1 MDTSIMKA
9 SDIANFTKT
18 NWGQLAVHAKGLIF
32 KDMNDGI
39 MQNGIK
45 KYKKD
50 KKGISRYAQR
60 KATGALGKYRK
71 ANKGKDRVTMLLS
84 GNTANRITPEGK
96 KDRALLIFLEGDIV
110 EWNEKNNNYIIA
122 DLSPKNRD
130 KSVDF
135 LQRIV
140 DRNVK
145 KYESKPVKIKI
156 GK

>member
-18 NWGQLAVHAKGLIF
+18 NFAQLASHARGLIV
-32 KDMNDGI
+32 KDMNNGV

-45 KYKKD
+45 KYKSKE
-50 KKGISRYAQR
+50 YAAR
-60 KATGALGKYRK
+60 KATGALGKFRK
-71 ANKGKDRVTMLLS
+71 SDRVTMLLS
-84 GNTANRITPEGK
+84 GETARRIRPEGK
-96 KDRALLIFLEGDIV
+96 KDRATLVYERGTIV
-110 EWNEKNNNYIIA
+110 QANEDRGYVIA

-130 KSVDF
+130 KSALF

-145 KYESKPVKIKI
+145 KYESKPIKIKI

>member
-18 NWGQLAVHAKGLIF
+18 NYGQLASHARGLIV
-32 KDMNDGI
+32 KDMNDGV

-45 KYKKD
+45 KYKSKD
-50 KKGISRYAQR
+50 YAAK
-60 KATGALGKYRK
+60 KATGALGKFRK
-71 ANKGKDRVTMLLS
+71 SDRVTMLLS
-84 GNTANRITPEGK
+84 GETARRIRPEGK
-96 KDRALLIFLEGDIV
+96 KDRATLVYERGTIV
-110 EWNEKNNNYIIA
+110 QANEDKGYKIA

-130 KSVDF
+130 KSAVF

-145 KYESKPVKIKI
+145 KYESKPIKVKI

>member
-18 NWGQLAVHAKGLIF
+18 NYGQLASHARGLIV
-32 KDMNDGI
+32 KDMNNGVL
-39 MQNGIK
+39 QNGIF
-45 KYKKD
+45 KYKSKD
-50 KKGISRYAQR
+50 YAAK
-60 KATGALGKYRK
+60 KATGALGKFRK
-71 ANKGKDRVTMLLS
+71 SDRVTMLLS
-84 GNTANRITPEGK
+84 GETARRIRPEGK
-96 KDRALLIFLEGDIV
+96 KDRATLVYERGTIV
-110 EWNEKNNNYIIA
+110 QANEDRGYVIA
-122 DLSPKNRD
+122 DLSGKNRD
-130 KSVDF
+130 KSAVF

>member
-18 NWGQLAVHAKGLIF
+18 NYGQLASHARGLIV
-32 KDMNDGI
+32 KDMNKGV
-39 MQNGIK
+39 MQNGIF
-45 KYKKD
+45 KYKSKD
-50 KKGISRYAQR
+50 YAAK
-60 KATGALGKYRK
+60 KATGALGKFRK
-71 ANKGKDRVTMLLS
+71 SDRVTMLLS
-84 GNTANRITPEGK
+84 GETARRIRPEGK
-96 KDRALLIFLEGDIV
+96 KDRATLVYERGTIV
-110 EWNEKNNNYIIA
+110 QANEDRGYVIA

-130 KSVDF
+130 KSAVF

-145 KYESKPVKIKI
+145 KYESKPIKIKI

>member
-18 NWGQLAVHAKGLIF
+18 NYGQLASHARGLIV
-32 KDMNDGI
+32 KDMNKGV
-39 MQNGIK
+39 MQNGIF
-45 KYKKD
+45 KYKSKD
-50 KKGISRYAQR
+50 YAAK
-60 KATGALGKYRK
+60 KATGALGKFRK
-71 ANKGKDRVTMLLS
+71 SDRVTMLLS
-84 GNTANRITPEGK
+84 GETARRIRPEGK
-96 KDRALLIFLEGDIV
+96 KDRATLVFERGTIV
-110 EWNEKNNNYIIA
+110 QANEDRGYKIA

-130 KSVDF
+130 KSAVF

>member
-1 MDTSIMKA
+1 MKA
-9 SDIANFTKT
+9 RDIANFTKT
-18 NWGQLAVHAKGLIF
+18 NWGQLASHARGLIV
-32 KDMNDGI
+32 KDMNDGV

-45 KYKKD
+45 QYKSKD
-50 KKGISRYAQR
+50 YAAR
-60 KATGALGKYRK
+60 KATGALGKFRK
-71 ANKGKDRVTMLLS
+71 SDRVTMLLS
-84 GNTANRITPEGK
+84 GETARRIRPEGK
-96 KDRALLIFLEGDIV
+96 KDRAILVFERGDIV
-110 EWNEKNNNYIIA
+110 DANEDRGYVIA

>member
-18 NWGQLAVHAKGLIF
+18 NYGELASHARGLIV
-32 KDMNDGI
+32 KDMNDGV
-39 MQNGIK
+39 MQNGIFKYKSK
-45 KYKKD
+45 KYAAK
-50 KKGISRYAQR
+50 
-60 KATGALGKYRK
+60 KATGALGSFRK
-71 ANKGKDRVTMLLS
+71 ANKGTNRVTMLLS
-84 GNTANRITPEGK
+84 GETARRIRPEGK
-96 KDRALLIFLEGDIV
+96 KDRATLVFERGTIV
-110 EWNEKNNNYIIA
+110 QANEDKGYKIA

-130 KSVDF
+130 KSAVF

-145 KYESKPVKIKI
+145 KYESKPIKVKI

>member
-18 NWGQLAVHAKGLIF
+18 NYGQLASHARGLIV
-32 KDMNDGI
+32 KDMNKGV
-39 MQNGIK
+39 MQNGIF
-45 KYKKD
+45 KYKSKD
-50 KKGISRYAQR
+50 YAAK
-60 KATGALGKYRK
+60 KATGALGKFRK
-71 ANKGKDRVTMLLS
+71 SDRVTMLLS
-84 GNTANRITPEGK
+84 GETARRIRPEGK
-96 KDRALLIFLEGDIV
+96 KDRATLVYENGTIV
-110 EWNEKNNNYIIA
+110 QANEDRGYVIA

-130 KSVDF
+130 KSAVF

-145 KYESKPVKIKI
+145 KYESKPIKIKI